1 MTNERRNKGK
11 EEISRRRNNK
21 TGDTE
26 RGRKRGLGEK
36 DKASFFSPI
45 QIADGEKIVAAAVAA
60 LAREDPHLV
69 DREQRR
75 RQQKKARSK

>member
-1 MTNERRNKGK
+1 M
-11 EEISRRRNNK
+11 
-21 TGDTE
+21 
-26 RGRKRGLGEK
+26 GEK

-75 RQQKKARSK
+75 RQQKSSIEIKQRLIIQFFFVATSQ

>member
-1 MTNERRNKGK
+1 MRLGTQRER
-11 EEISRRRNNK
+11 
-21 TGDTE
+21 E
-26 RGRKRGLGEK
+26 RGVGEK